1 MKCVNEADVGTAKG
15 ALNGLP
21 LSKREG
27 EGGGG
32 KDGIKKWK

>member
-15 ALNGLP
+15 ALNGLL

-27 EGGGG
+27 GGEE
-32 KDGIKKWK
+32 DGIKKWK